1 MTTPTT
7 PEIVDLPSASM
18 SRRTRTHPADA
29 GRIVCEGLVRI
40 YKVAD
45 LEVVALQG
53 LDLVVG
59 SGEMIAIVGASGSG
73 KSTLLNILGG
83 LDVPSAG
90 RASVAGHDLG
100 KLSRRERTAYR
111 RRTVGMVWQQ
121 TARNLLPYL
130 TAVENVE
137 LPMILDGQA
146 ERHARALQLLETV
159 GLADRADHRPDRLSG
174 GEQQR
179 VAIAVALANEP
190 DVLLADEPTGELDSV
205 TAAEIFGLLRRINH
219 EIGTTDRHRHPRR
232 PRVRPGGPD
241 RGDPRRPDEHRDGPP
256 DRAGRRRRA
265 PRRAR
270 RVRGPRQGRPAA
282 VAAGARGGAGP
293 ARTGSCCGSWTTT
306 SRSGRTWPAAR
317 RDDRLDDRAD
327 GRDPRPRARIP
338 VGRRRRSTR
347 CATWTWPCDEG
358 RLLAVR
364 GRSGSGKTTL
374 LNLLGGLDRPTS
386 GQVFLDGEELSGM
399 DEDRLVEVR
408 RTKIAFI
415 FQAFGLIPVL
425 SAAENV
431 EVPLR
436 LVRTDPAERGRR
448 VDELLAQV
456 GLAERA
462 RHRPHEL
469 SGGEQQRVAIAR
481 ALANR
486 PKLLLADEPT
496 GQLDSETGHRIMQ
509 MLRSVVQAE
518 GITAIVATHDPRMLD
533 VADDVIELRDG
544 DLVSPGS

>member
-1 MTTPTT
+1 MTGSIVTT
-7 PEIVDLPSASM
+7 GPMVETRALVREYPSGDATIHALRSVDL
-18 SRRTRTHPADA
+18 
-29 GRIVCEGLVRI
+29 
-40 YKVAD
+40 
-45 LEVVALQG
+45 
-53 LDLVVG
+53 
-59 SGEMIAIVGASGSG
+59 
-73 KSTLLNILGG
+73 
-83 LDVPSAG
+83 
-90 RASVAGHDLG
+90 
-100 KLSRRERTAYR
+100 
-111 RRTVGMVWQQ
+111 
-121 TARNLLPYL
+121 
-130 TAVENVE
+130 AV
-137 LPMILDGQA
+137 
-146 ERHARALQLLETV
+146 H
-159 GLADRADHRPDRLSG
+159 
-174 GEQQR
+174 
-179 VAIAVALANEP
+179 
-190 DVLLADEPTGELDSV
+190 
-205 TAAEIFGLLRRINH
+205 
-219 EIGTTDRHRHPRR
+219 
-232 PRVRPGGPD
+232 
-241 RGDPRRPDEHRDGPP
+241 
-256 DRAGRRRRA
+256 
-265 PRRAR
+265 
-270 RVRGPRQGRPAA
+270 
-282 VAAGARGGAGP
+282 
-293 ARTGSCCGSWTTT
+293 
-306 SRSGRTWPAAR
+306 
-317 RDDRLDDRAD
+317 
-327 GRDPRPRARIP
+327 
-338 VGRRRRSTR
+338 
-347 CATWTWPCDEG
+347 EG

-386 GQVFLDGEELSGM
+386 GQVYLDGEELSAM

-436 LVRTDPAERGRR
+436 LVRTDPAERSRR

-462 RHRPHEL
+462 KHRPHEL

-509 MLRSVVQAE
+509 MLRSVVQAD